1 MRFLR
6 GVPHG
11 TEVFTGP
18 YRWLLGAVFLLAP
31 LAVAP
36 CLAQTAAAAPPADI
50 AASTV
55 PAAPPSSDSFS
66 TQIYGI
72 LDSGVRHI
80 DRASKAGAVTQFA
93 SGLNTSR
100 FGFRGIEKIDSDFRA
115 SFRLE
120 DGFNSGTG
128 TQSNSGAL
136 FDRSAIVGLGWR
148 NLDLKLGRQEGFGYE
163 LAASGATDPLS
174 MALNLP
180 NPASPAAA
188 GSKAPVLGANPLQA
202 LYSYTYGQLRFN
214 NVVRVSTDNRDWS
227 AGLLYALGGVAGSFS
242 ADTVRAG
249 HVGVFLGPT
258 HWEAIFQQSA
268 DPHGNHSTLG
278 VIAGAW
284 DAEIW
289 KIQAGLHDMRIDAG
303 FDSTTLGNGAS
314 GSGILGSST
323 TVATTLAGTHQNFR
337 FTIADLGGTWKITPK
352 TPLTLAAYKTRSEGA
367 ADGHSIAI
375 VALGKWYLS
384 RRTALYLEADHAVSS
399 GALATRTVSTGS
411 SELAYMTGINVRF

>member
-6 GVPHG
+6 GVSHG
-11 TEVFTGP
+11 TKVFTG
-18 YRWLLGAVFLLAP
+18 RDCWLPGTLFLLAVF
-31 LAVAP
+31 AVTP
-36 CLAQTAAAAPPADI
+36 CAAQTAAAASTADL

-55 PAAPPSSDSFS
+55 PIVPPSADSFS
-66 TQIYGI
+66 TQLYGI

-80 DRASKAGAVTQFA
+80 DQASKAGAVTQYA

-100 FGFRGIEKIDSDFRA
+100 FGFRGTEKIDADFRA
-115 SFRLE
+115 IFRLE
-120 DGFNSGTG
+120 DGFNPGTG
-128 TQSNSGAL
+128 VQSNSGAI
-136 FDRSAIVGLGWR
+136 FDRTAIVGLGWR
-148 NLDLKLGRQEGFGYE
+148 NWDLKLGRQEGFGYE

-214 NVVRVSTDNRDWS
+214 NVVRVSTDNPDWS
-227 AGLLYALGGVAGSFS
+227 AGVLYALGGVAGSFS
-242 ADTVRAG
+242 ADAVRAG

-258 HWEAIFQQSA
+258 HWQAIFQQSA
-268 DPHGNHSTLG
+268 DLHGNHSSLG
-278 VIAGAW
+278 VLAGVW
-284 DAEIW
+284 DADTW
-289 KIQAGLHDMRIDAG
+289 KVQAGVHDLRIDAG
-303 FDSTTLGNGAS
+303 FDSSTLGNGAS
-314 GSGILGSST
+314 GTGILGSST

-337 FTIADLGGTWKITPK
+337 FTIADLGGTWKVTPK

-367 ADGHSIAI
+367 GEGHSIAI

-399 GALATRTVSTGS
+399 GTLANRTVSSGS
-411 SELAYMTGINVRF
+411 SEMAYMTGVNVRF